1 MFKNISIEAEHNELI
16 LENSHG
22 DKVIIPANKRNWV
35 KQKLSEGCH
44 SCIDSL
50 VETLPV
56 ASQYAQDGSWFPS
69 WMNPSNWGVADYSK
83 KGDFNTAYST
93 ARKAGEK
100 EFLFNGKRYNTNY
113 KGTLQQQLKETGLT
127 NEQIQDRSKLNKN
140 LTENIYPYSY
150 ENLEKRV
157 WKAGVLGK
165 KEENREA
172 IDKDPR
178 PYDKEKLDA
187 LNLYAGIP
195 QKNNTFR
202 ISNYKPSKS
211 SENINYYT
219 FNKQDDKFVE
229 NLINYAYLKSKGS
242 VSGDTKGY
250 DIRVKGLVP
259 DQEKNVM
266 GNYKMST
273 GKDDR
278 GTYVS
283 FYDKWDLS
291 PMDFGKPFEIYDRI
305 YTKDYGDG
313 KQKRMYYT
321 DKELSEIDINKK
333 NFDTL
338 ALQRELSNR
347 GYKLPKST
355 KEDGTFDGIWGD
367 ETKNALL
374 EYRKSQNKLGQ

>member
-1 MFKNISIEAEHNELI
+1 MYKNIKVEAENLELI

-22 DKVIIPANKRNWV
+22 DKAIIPANKRDWV

-44 SCIDSL
+44 DCIDSL

-69 WMNPSNWGVADYSK
+69 WMNPYNWGVTDYSD
-83 KGDFNTAYST
+83 KGDFNTAFSI
-93 ARKAGEK
+93 ARKKGEK
-100 EFLFNGKRYNTNY
+100 EFLFKGERYNTNY
-113 KGTLQQQLKETGLT
+113 KGTPQQQLKETGLT
-127 NEQIQDRSKLNKN
+127 DEQIQNRSKLNKN
-140 LTENIYPYSY
+140 LTKNIYPYSY
-150 ENLEKRV
+150 NNLEKRI
-157 WKAGVLGK
+157 WTAGILGK

-187 LNLYAGIP
+187 LNLYAGVP

-202 ISNYKPSKS
+202 ISNYKPSTSKD
-211 SENINYYT
+211 NINYYT
-219 FNKQDDKFVE
+219 FNNQNDRFVE
-229 NLINYAYLKSKGS
+229 NLINYAYAKSKDS
-242 VSGDTKGY
+242 FTLSGKSY
-250 DIRVKGLVP
+250 DIGVKGIVA

-273 GKDDR
+273 GEDDR

-283 FYDKWDLS
+283 FYDKWDLA
-291 PMDFGKPFEIYDRI
+291 PADFGKPFEIYDRI
-305 YTKDYGDG
+305 YTRNYFG
-313 KQKRMYYT
+313 KQKRMYYS

-338 ALQRELSNR
+338 ALQKELNNR

-355 KEDGTFDGIWGD
+355 KSDETFDGIFGD

-374 EYRKSQNKLGQ
+374 EYRKSQNKSEQ